1 MSVPLG
7 DNPSARHPD
16 PIVDGAADTHPN
28 ASSGNVIRE
37 ELNHEG
43 ATINSGLPFP
53 SAVGNANIIPN
64 LNTVSA
70 QTLTE
75 DEKSPQATSSRNA
88 SGSHEKPLA
97 PSSTNSS
104 TKEKITP
111 QSEVKAKKGFFGRK
125 SKKDEEDK
133 KDKQKEEEAD
143 AVPPVSFF
151 GLYRYATWYEKIFN
165 VIGIIFACAAGAAQ
179 PLMTL
184 IFGRLTQ
191 SFNEFGQTT
200 TAISKGEAPFSALAE
215 AQARLKTDSGHN
227 ALYLLAIGVG
237 MFLTTWLYMYIWSVT
252 GELNSKR
259 IREKY
264 LASVLRQEVSF
275 ILLIFIN
282 IFRKDAN
289 F

>member
-7 DNPSARHPD
+7 DNPAARHPD
-16 PIVDGAADTHPN
+16 PIIDGGADTHPD

-64 LNTVSA
+64 LNTASA
-70 QTLTE
+70 QTLNE
-75 DEKSPQATSSRNA
+75 NEKSPQATSSRNT

-104 TKEKITP
+104 NKEKVIP

-125 SKKDEEDK
+125 SKKDEEDR

-191 SFNEFGQTT
+191 SFNEFGQTA
-200 TAISKGEAPFSALAE
+200 TAISEGRAPFSALAE

-275 ILLIFIN
+275 NFFMIFD
-282 IFRKDAN
+282 IFPKKC
-289 F
+289 